1 MNDNDA
7 ILWKL
12 GILTSK
18 LESPR
23 KHAQGFAN
31 AAVVDNDESD
41 SEIVFDQKTLLENQR
56 GRSRTSPS
64 LRPARARAEALRWKL
79 TCICAVVFAI
89 GVSLS
94 VFGPNACEFVTYGTT
109 YRSFAVC
116 AFVALGA
123 GYLAGT
129 FLGEQLFL
137 RWNPFFVFLALFF
150 VLVPSLASLSITH
163 GFWTI
168 LFAWMMNGL
177 ILGSLERG
185 CYLLYHAL
193 FKERRS
199 LIFAI
204 QLCMIVGLLLG
215 SFVFSQSAN
224 NFDSAGL
231 HLLQKRAI
239 SGFSENET
247 YVQFANLTEMGI
259 TTTERPKRPD
269 SAVGVQQVNGKTEE
283 NEAMRKQAEE
293 KKKNEQPADATVASS
308 ASAEKRYDSGDSTI
322 RAYNCAISH
331 YEHIVDHYYES
342 VHHYLYNHD
351 DYYNHN
357 NYYDAIHNYNY
368 HNSTSSP
375 LAVTVERVQYI
386 AAAAFVLLTLIPF
399 VVGFCCCCLPFG
411 FKKDDRIAEIA
422 GDQYL
427 DSDCGR
433 IKAYLLLFWTLMSF
447 CDVAVVGTIAGP
459 LTENQDHFSVR
470 LSNGMMIYWGAA
482 LLSRKILLLR
492 PSPGVSPT
500 VIITFLVLSTLSA
513 FVLMLAEQDSLWG
526 QASVFLLGAFG
537 SPLSTCLYNWILSTL
552 GANTFAFSRVLGT
565 AGSFGKMLAPVA
577 LISWSRFDQSSG
589 GAFKL
594 IFVGVVVSAVL
605 YLFIVRQ
612 VHTILRRR
620 QIGELSSGVTGVSF
634 HRKTRKGGYVTVL
647 EDDSDVISMED
658 IEVADD
664 KHRTALLQDSDYED

>member
-308 ASAEKRYDSGDSTI
+308 ASAEVNCTEGSLLCSNETVTEQTTNATILEIQRSVPTTVPSVTTST
-322 RAYNCAISH
+322 S
-331 YEHIVDHYYES
+331 S
-342 VHHYLYNHD
+342 TTTTT
-351 DYYNHN
+351 
-357 NYYDAIHNYNY
+357 
-368 HNSTSSP
+368 TSSP